1 MFSEFISEV
10 GSTNFYY
17 SPLNANPLI
26 FLVSPLS
33 ANPLIFQMCL
43 SANPPTYIYL
53 YFYSLV

>member
-1 MFSEFISEV
+1 MFSEFNSEV

-26 FLVSPLS
+26 FLVSPFS

-43 SANPPTYIYL
+43 SANPPTLFFI
-53 YFYSLV
+53 FIV